1 MKKLFLIFV
10 SIILFSFRANAIFH
24 IEGYNAYLKTGTW
37 IASYPN
43 CTEIKKVYIGV
54 HIKVEVIDWNINSDS
69 IIIERNI
76 NGDIKTLDVS
86 YFSQD
91 KYHYRNIMIASEGN
105 TTNIE
110 FIDRFD
116 ANNFKELLYGQ
127 TKYTILTDSNWCSIT
142 VNYNDI
148 TTGVETTISDTED
161 SLMYNIQGI
170 RIKEPVGLYIQNRRL
185 HIKNY

>member
-1 MKKLFLIFV
+1 MKKLFLILV
-10 SIILFSFRANAIFH
+10 SIILFSFSANAIFH

-37 IASYPN
+37 SASYPH

-76 NGDIKTLDVS
+76 NGSVESLDTS
-86 YFSQD
+86 YFAQD
-91 KYHYRNIMIASEGN
+91 KYPYRYMVISSEGN
-105 TTNIE
+105 ITHIE
-110 FIDRFD
+110 FIDRFV
-116 ANNFKELLYGQ
+116 ANNIKELIYGQ
-127 TKYTILTDSNWCSIT
+127 TKYTIQTDSNWCSIT

-148 TTGVETTISDTED
+148 TTGFENITVDSED
-161 SLMYNIQGI
+161 NLMYNIQGI
-170 RIKEPVGLYIQNRRL
+170 RIQEPVGLYIQNGRL